1 MDVRLTY
8 LEIRMTFK
16 ISLAEQ
22 LRQIR
27 TQDHSA
33 AQLRL
38 MSEIRDEK
46 LKEFKQAHH
55 MDVVNKNK
63 VDVYV

>member
-8 LEIRMTFK
+8 LEIQMTFK

-33 AQLRL
+33 AQLRI

-46 LKEFKQAHH
+46 LKEFKKAHH

>member
-1 MDVRLTY
+1 
-8 LEIRMTFK
+8 MTFK
-16 ISLAEQ
+16 ISLAQQ

-27 TQDHSA
+27 IQDHNGE
-33 AQLRL
+33 QLRQ
-38 MSEIRDEK
+38 MREIRDQK
-46 LKEFKQAHH
+46 LKEFKKAHH